1 MRRTGPCWGL
11 LLPALLL
18 VACGGGDIEATS
30 PSQVIALA
38 PAAVPVAAPVDAPA
52 VDAPAVPQPGRSA
65 TATRDTARKDTLAGI
80 DSNRNGVRDDID
92 KLVTGFDVTP
102 DGRKAVLQLARAT
115 QLALTTST
123 SEDAARR
130 NGAEM
135 VRAQACLA
143 SHLPDFTTYLSA
155 VRAQT
160 LDTDLRRLAWQAFE
174 EKIARLEFSELE
186 GAICQ

>member
-1 MRRTGPCWGL
+1 MRRSGASWEL
-11 LLPALLL
+11 LLLALL
-18 VACGGGDIEATS
+18 VAACGGSDNEVTS
-30 PSQVIALA
+30 PAQLIALVPAAA
-38 PAAVPVAAPVDAPA
+38 PAAQP
-52 VDAPAVPQPGRSA
+52 PGRSA
-65 TATRDTARKDTLAGI
+65 SEAARQDALAGV
-80 DSNRNGVRDDID
+80 DSNGNGVRDDIE

-123 SEDAARR
+123 SEEAARR
-130 NGAEM
+130 NGAEV
-135 VRAQACLA
+135 VRAQACMA
-143 SHLPDFTTYLSA
+143 SQIPDFTTYLGA

-174 EKIARLEFSELE
+174 EKIARLEFTELD